1 MIFMVVALQ
10 EVPPW
15 SHFAMMTHVNTVRG
29 GPINQLNLNAFLN
42 VSAVVEAM
50 SQSIRCQTL
59 SSI

>member
-10 EVPPW
+10 EMPLW
-15 SHFAMMTHVNTVRG
+15 SHFAMMTRVNTVRG

-50 SQSIRCQTL
+50 FQSIRCQP
-59 SSI
+59 SSFI